1 MSVSVKPVLEG
12 TVPVDLSSAFNVR
25 GIYNDGSR
33 FQPASSLDGGGYSL
47 SRQALGTEPV
57 GDGVIFKL
65 GHANAPDAVTSKTVK
80 LPSGKFS
87 SLKILG
93 LAVEGEQE
101 TQTFTVNYT
110 DGTSSSFTQ
119 SLSDWADSGN
129 LPGESAAVEMPY
141 RLVADGSKDENP
153 FNACAYSFSLDPA
166 KTVQSVSLST
176 NRNVLVLAMTLVP
189 AHK

>member
-93 LAVEGEQE
+93 L
-101 TQTFTVNYT
+101 
-110 DGTSSSFTQ
+110 
-119 SLSDWADSGN
+119 SLI
-129 LPGESAAVEMPY
+129 
-141 RLVADGSKDENP
+141 
-153 FNACAYSFSLDPA
+153 
-166 KTVQSVSLST
+166 
-176 NRNVLVLAMTLVP
+176 
-189 AHK
+189 HI